1 MSQKS
6 QVTIT
11 VQNLLNFTCKFEK
24 KNSILPFPVHL
35 CIHTL
40 KITAW
45 DAEAFGLAV
54 LSIGSTNYPKIVNCY
69 SKRCTPYL
77 P

>member
-6 QVTIT
+6 QVSIT
-11 VQNLLNFTCKFEK
+11 VQNLLNFTCKIEK
-24 KNSILPFPVHL
+24 KNPILPFPVHS

-54 LSIGSTNYPKIVNCY
+54 LSN
-69 SKRCTPYL
+69 
-77 P
+77 